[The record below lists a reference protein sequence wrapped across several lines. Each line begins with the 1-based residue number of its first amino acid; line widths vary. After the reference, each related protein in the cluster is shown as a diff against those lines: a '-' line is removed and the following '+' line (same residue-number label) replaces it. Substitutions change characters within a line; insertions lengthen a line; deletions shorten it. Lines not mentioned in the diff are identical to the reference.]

1 MKSSR
6 RYRAINQVVKARD
19 PDLAPRCPECGYYLH
34 GIADLRC
41 PECGHRASF
50 DEAHWASDASRMDRS
65 AVLAERI
72 AGVIGWVLL
81 TVGVVFWILELRHR
95 SDFRGFSFF
104 RAGGLALV
112 VTWAILSEYREVG
125 EPRGMALL
133 IIGALWFVFCFA
145 FWYIG

>member
-6 RYRAINQVVKARD
+6 RYRANNHVVKARD
-19 PDLAPRCPECGYYLH
+19 PDLALRCPECGYNLH

-72 AGVIGWVLL
+72 AGIIGWTLL
-81 TVGVVFWILELRHR
+81 SAGIVFWILELRHR
-95 SDFRGFSFF
+95 GDFRGFFFF

-112 VTWAILSEYREVG
+112 VTWAILSAYREEG

-133 IIGALWFVFCFA
+133 IIGALWLTVSFA
-145 FWYIG
+145 CWYIG